1 MSIDFAL
8 LLIRVVVGGALAAHG
23 AQKLFGWSGGP
34 GLKGTAGFFG
44 QALGMRHAG
53 FWAFVGSAGEFGGGL
68 LLAAGFLNPVGP
80 LLLVGAML
88 VAIFKAHWSRGFWG
102 TNGGYEL
109 ALVFLVVALAVGFA
123 GNGAY
128 ALDAAFGTALPEPA
142 ALVIGIVLA
151 GLGAVAALVEARP
164 APAAVAQPQGHAA
177 PADRAA

>member
-8 LLIRVVVGGALAAHG
+8 LLIRLIVGSALAAHG
-23 AQKLFGWSGGP
+23 AQKLFGWFGDP
-34 GLKGTAGFFG
+34 GLKGTAGMFG
-44 QALGMRHAG
+44 QGLGMRHAG
-53 FWAFVGSAGEFGGGL
+53 FWAFVGSVAEFAGGL

-88 VAIFKAHWSRGFWG
+88 VAIFKVHWSRGFWG

-109 ALVFLVVALAVGFA
+109 PLVFLVVSLAIAFA

-142 ALVIGIVLA
+142 ALVLGVGLA
-151 GLGAVAALVEARP
+151 GLGAIAALVDARP
-164 APAAVAQPQGHAA
+164 APTAVARPEGHAA
-177 PADRAA
+177 PTDRAA

>member
-1 MSIDFAL
+1 LRL
-8 LLIRVVVGGALAAHG
+8 LLIRVIVGGALAAHG
-23 AQKLFGWSGGP
+23 ARSCSAGSAGP

-44 QALGMRHAG
+44 PQGLGMRHAG

-123 GNGAY
+123 GNGGLRAGRG
-128 ALDAAFGTALPEPA
+128 LRHGAAR
-142 ALVIGIVLA
+142 
-151 GLGAVAALVEARP
+151 ARP
-164 APAAVAQPQGHAA
+164 
-177 PADRAA
+177 RS